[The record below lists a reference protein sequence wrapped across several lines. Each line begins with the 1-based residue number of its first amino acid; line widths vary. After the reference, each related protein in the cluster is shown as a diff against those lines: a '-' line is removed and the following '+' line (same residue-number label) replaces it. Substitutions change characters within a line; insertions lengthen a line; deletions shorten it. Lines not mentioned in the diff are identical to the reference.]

1 LYAKDGQWMGV
12 EAFTPQ
18 FDRLFASYC
27 RQTGDALRAQGLLGH
42 ALWQVWDEPHDEWL
56 AKARHLAELVKAA
69 APDAQVYF
77 TTQVHAEL
85 LDAVDIWCLPWPST
99 YSEASAA
106 RAREHG
112 AVLWAYENE
121 LYSLDV
127 PDSSLLL
134 RAYPWRLRRYDV
146 RGVEWWAIS
155 QWKSDPWTVPNQ
167 YAPQNGGGFFLY
179 PTPDRTG
186 PPIDSLRWESY
197 REGVEDYDLLTL
209 LTQEEARNGAPGTAQ
224 ELVSRVALSPS
235 EASRDPLRIA
245 AAKRAASERIEQL
258 RSGHRGP
265 SGDRAP

>member
-1 LYAKDGQWMGV
+1 
-12 EAFTPQ
+12 
-18 FDRLFASYC
+18 
-27 RQTGDALRAQGLLGH
+27 
-42 ALWQVWDEPHDEWL
+42 
-56 AKARHLAELVKAA
+56 
-69 APDAQVYF
+69 
-77 TTQVHAEL
+77 
-85 LDAVDIWCLPWPST
+85 
-99 YSEASAA
+99 
-106 RAREHG
+106 
-112 AVLWAYENE
+112 
-121 LYSLDV
+121 
-127 PDSSLLL
+127 
-134 RAYPWRLRRYDV
+134 
-146 RGVEWWAIS
+146 VEWWAIS